1 MPVLLGLVAM
11 LMMVAPAKGVAIQ
24 QQLPAFSGLT
34 WTKPDRFWF
43 RKTVDGG
50 HLWLGVDAAHGVKEP
65 LFDHQRLA
73 IELGIRTGYEF
84 TPLSLPLADPATQF
98 VVKYDGSNAY
108 IQEGAMAIEFILD
121 ASHWRCDLQ
130 IKWNWNLVPPTD
142 YECRSRRAV
151 NPGVSDG
158 PIVAPSSIRSP
169 DGSWEA
175 LVEGHNVV
183 IRPASGSASTQK
195 LTTDGTAAF
204 AYQAGSITWAADSKS
219 LAAYRVHEQVWLAP
233 SVSDTVK
240 AQLQRAAL
248 TVK

>member
-1 MPVLLGLVAM
+1 MALLLGLLAV
-11 LMMVAPAKGVAIQ
+11 LVLVTPEKGVTIQ
-24 QQLPAFSGLT
+24 QGLPAVSPLV
-34 WTKPDRFWF
+34 WTKPDSFWF

-84 TPLSLPLADPATQF
+84 TPIGLPLAEPAAQF

-121 ASHWRCDLQ
+121 GSHWRCELQ

-142 YECRSRRAV
+142 YECRNRRAV

-158 PIVAPSSIRSP
+158 PILAPAAARSP
-169 DGSWEA
+169 DGRVDA
-175 LVEGHNVV
+175 LIEEHNVV
-183 IRPASGSASTQK
+183 VRPVAGGPTQK
-195 LTTDGTAAF
+195 LTTDGTSAF
-204 AYQAGSITWAADSKS
+204 GYQIGSITWAADSKN
-219 LAAYRVHEQVWLAP
+219 LTVYRVHEQVWLDP
-233 SVSDTVK
+233 SVTANVK
-240 AQLQRAAL
+240 AQLQRVVLA
-248 TVK
+248 VR

>member
-1 MPVLLGLVAM
+1 MRVGLGLIAM
-11 LMMVAPAKGVAIQ
+11 WIMVAPASGVTSQ
-24 QQLPAFSGLT
+24 QDLPAVSTLV

-43 RKTVDGG
+43 RKTIAGG

-65 LFDHQRLA
+65 LFDHQRLS

-84 TPLSLPLADPATQF
+84 TPLTLPLAEPAAQF

-121 ASHWRCDLQ
+121 GSHWRCELQ

-158 PIVAPSSIRSP
+158 PIVAPSAMRSP
-169 DGSWEA
+169 DGSWDA
-175 LVEGHNVV
+175 LIEDHNVV
-183 IRPASGSASTQK
+183 VRPAVGGPTRK
-195 LTTDGTAAF
+195 LSTDGTAVF
-204 AYQAGSITWAADSKS
+204 GYQIGSITWAADSKS
-219 LAAYRVHEQVWLAP
+219 LAVYRVHEQVWLAP

-240 AQLQRAAL
+240 TELQRAVL

>member
-1 MPVLLGLVAM
+1 
-11 LMMVAPAKGVAIQ
+11 MV
-24 QQLPAFSGLT
+24 

-43 RKTVDGG
+43 RKTVPGG

-84 TPLSLPLADPATQF
+84 TPLGLPLADPAAQF

-121 ASHWRCDLQ
+121 RSHWRCELQ

-142 YECRSRRAV
+142 YECGSRRAV
-151 NPGVSDG
+151 NPGVSDR
-158 PIVAPSSIRSP
+158 PIVPRRVIRSP
-169 DGSWEA
+169 DGNWDA
-175 LVEGHNVV
+175 LIEGHNVV
-183 IRPASGSASTQK
+183 VRPAAGGPTRTLS
-195 LTTDGTAAF
+195 TDGTAAF
-204 AYQAGSITWAADSKS
+204 AYQAGSITWAPDSGS

-233 SVSDTVK
+233 SVTGNVK
-240 AQLQRAAL
+240 SLLHRAEL
-248 TVK
+248 TIK